1 MVGSNDYF
9 KSIIEPEVEYSYFGP
24 PRKFVSYHC
33 HVYKRIII
41 GNSLVQPLF
50 INTESRCWPEDLFCS
65 IQENMIIWEKDI
77 IHSCPFFLIRSINVT
92 IIDSMVLG
100 ETLMFQ
106 ITNKQNSC
114 GLNIMSTT
122 EGLYLTLDPQGTKL
136 ETSNIELDMKTH
148 FMLAEVDYKF
158 EALLRIIDNY
168 NNKIEN
174 QICNLLKDKLTLL
187 ANYTYLTLNDEN
199 NVARVIFKDNG
210 ELIITTCVDISKI
223 SIATSNKFCYKH
235 IPISFVINNTT
246 MNGFLRENNLLTL
259 ESQEVNCN
267 SKYIIEI
274 GRNSLILTSENGKII
289 MTTSGRSTTNMKLSF
304 FSLSH
309 LPNFHNK
316 ELLDPYNLVN
326 QVEKLIHI
334 DDIEGTYHLVAS
346 DNKRKIDAVERNKIE
361 STYSQNFSFW
371 FHNALLYIFIIV
383 TTTITILIIIHHCV
397 RPIPFKNRLI
407 NRVRYNTN
415 TEEVNF
421 EIDSLKHQIKDT
433 QDVLET
439 IVGHEHVPLQNSQ
452 LTNTQIQQLQKQANN
467 EIKKFHS
474 LN

>member
-1 MVGSNDYF
+1 
-9 KSIIEPEVEYSYFGP
+9 
-24 PRKFVSYHC
+24 
-33 HVYKRIII
+33 
-41 GNSLVQPLF
+41 
-50 INTESRCWPEDLFCS
+50 
-65 IQENMIIWEKDI
+65 
-77 IHSCPFFLIRSINVT
+77 
-92 IIDSMVLG
+92 
-100 ETLMFQ
+100 
-106 ITNKQNSC
+106 
-114 GLNIMSTT
+114 
-122 EGLYLTLDPQGTKL
+122 
-136 ETSNIELDMKTH
+136 
-148 FMLAEVDYKF
+148 
-158 EALLRIIDNY
+158 
-168 NNKIEN
+168 
-174 QICNLLKDKLTLL
+174 
-187 ANYTYLTLNDEN
+187 
-199 NVARVIFKDNG
+199 
-210 ELIITTCVDISKI
+210 
-223 SIATSNKFCYKH
+223 
-235 IPISFVINNTT
+235 

-289 MTTSGRSTTNMKLSF
+289 MTTSGRSTTNLKLSF

-346 DNKRKIDAVERNKIE
+346 DNKRKIDVVERNKIE
-361 STYSQNFSFW
+361 STYSQNFIFW
-371 FHNALLYIFIIV
+371 FHNSLLYIFIIV